1 MIEYVNGD
9 ILDTRCDY
17 VVCPVN
23 MVGVMGAGL
32 AAQMERSIPG
42 LAHAYT
48 EAIKTGSLRLGHTC
62 AVERFNVVLFATKD
76 HWKYPSRL
84 EYVSA
89 GMNHLARWIQSRG
102 VRSIA
107 IPALGCGLG
116 RLTVAQVGPV
126 IRMAL
131 AGLPDVRVELYGF
144 GGDDAK

>member
-1 MIEYVNGD
+1 MIEYATGD

-48 EAIKTGSLRLGHTC
+48 EAIKTGSLQLGRTY
-62 AVERFNVVLFATKD
+62 AIERFKVVLFATKD

-84 EYVSA
+84 EYISA
-89 GMNHLARWIQSRG
+89 GMNHLTRWIQSSG

-116 RLTVAQVGPV
+116 RLTLAQVEPV
-126 IRMAL
+126 IQAAL
-131 AGLPDVRVELYGF
+131 VSLPDVRVELYGF
-144 GGDDAK
+144 GGGDAK